1 MYVAVVTKKQY
12 GGYLAVNSGLIL
24 SLKYAASLICYFEL
38 SLDVQLS
45 SALKLSLVTLAYLA
59 TLE

>member
-12 GGYLAVNSGLIL
+12 GAYLPVNSGLIL
-24 SLKYAASLICYFEL
+24 SLKYAASLIYYFEL
-38 SLDVQLS
+38 SLDAQLS
-45 SALKLSLVTLAYLA
+45 SALKLSLVTLAHLA

>member
-24 SLKYAASLICYFEL
+24 SLKYAASLIYYVWL

-45 SALKLSLVTLAYLA
+45 SALKLSLVSLA
-59 TLE
+59 

>member
-24 SLKYAASLICYFEL
+24 SLKYAASLIYYFEL

-45 SALKLSLVTLAYLA
+45 SALKLSLVTLA
-59 TLE
+59 